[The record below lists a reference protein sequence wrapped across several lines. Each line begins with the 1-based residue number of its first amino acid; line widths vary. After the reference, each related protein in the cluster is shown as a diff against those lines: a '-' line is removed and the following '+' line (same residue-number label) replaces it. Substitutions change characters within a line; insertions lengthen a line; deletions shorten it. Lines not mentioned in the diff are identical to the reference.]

1 MSQNDADAEA
11 ESLAALAK
19 AIGHPA
25 RVLILRFLSSRS
37 ECVAQAVVD
46 QLPLAQSTVSEHLR
60 ILRDAGLVNARPQ
73 GSSTLYC
80 INQSGLS
87 NLKQSVAAL

>member
-1 MSQNDADAEA
+1 MSRNDADAEA
-11 ESLAALAK
+11 ANLAALAK

-25 RVLILRFLSSRS
+25 RVLILRFLSSRN
-37 ECVAQAVVD
+37 ECVAQEVVD

-60 ILRDAGLVNARPQ
+60 ILRDAGLINARPQ

-80 INQSGLS
+80 VNQSGLGD
-87 NLKQSVAAL
+87 LKQSVAAL